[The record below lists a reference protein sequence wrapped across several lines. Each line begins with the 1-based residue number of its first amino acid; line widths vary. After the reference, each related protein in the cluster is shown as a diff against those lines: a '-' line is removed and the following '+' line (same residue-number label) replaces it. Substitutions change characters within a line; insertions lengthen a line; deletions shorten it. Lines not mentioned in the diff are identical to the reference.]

1 MNKNMTIRQKR
12 AIYYSYRDKRNA
24 SMDDLLNDNGLM
36 DRFLESRF
44 KTKTWFIKDMIKS
57 LEPDRKYIAVNN
69 LYIKAWNAL
78 KGDYKSI
85 MQ

>member
-1 MNKNMTIRQKR
+1 MTISQKR

-24 SMDDLLNDNGLM
+24 SIDDFLNDNNLM
-36 DRFLESRF
+36 DEYLDSDY
-44 KTKTWFIKDMIKS
+44 KSKTWFIKNLIKR
-57 LEPDRKYIAVNN
+57 LESDRKYIEVNN

-78 KGDYKSI
+78 RGDYKST